1 MSTCRLVGLSLPN
14 YFIIFILF
22 LKNRK
27 QVAKNENTKERKTET
42 KLNRIENP
50 NPQEIDEFLKECRSN
65 TIQSMKP
72 KTGQKMKQQ
81 TIIEVLKNQE
91 TEEEE
96 NLVKRN
102 ESIANKGK
110 EEAKQKNEKTEENL
124 VKMNLVNKDNK
135 EEKQECE
142 K

>member
-1 MSTCRLVGLSLPN
+1 
-14 YFIIFILF
+14 
-22 LKNRK
+22 
-27 QVAKNENTKERKTET
+27 
-42 KLNRIENP
+42 
-50 NPQEIDEFLKECRSN
+50 
-65 TIQSMKP
+65 MKP

-110 EEAKQKNEKTEENL
+110 EEEKQKNEKTEENL

-135 EEKQECE
+135 EEKHECE